1 MKKIIA
7 LILAV
12 ILSLSIM
19 APAASAVDANDTPIV
34 ILRGDGVPIVIRDEN
49 NKETEVWP
57 MGTGDFDGK
66 IGETA
71 KNILIPFLTEGLLF
85 DKWDNYYKV
94 CYEELSPIMEDVVL
108 DNDGNPRDNSG
119 IDNSAISSNRTNCN
133 NDRRYKAKYEATDY
147 TFYYDWRLSPYS
159 VPSGE
164 TLRIVDLLHVYIQN
178 VSKANGNRQ
187 VTLAGNCLGGSYVL
201 AYLKEYGDAKLPNS
215 NLNLLKNVFFNST
228 VGNSTAILTDV
239 FCGDIKVDAKGLQR
253 FADEYIDADADN
265 LAGLLDTAP
274 VINELIVTTLDLMVQ
289 LGLMD
294 LIGKTIDDV
303 YQKVYEVLVPMLII
317 AFYGTMPG
325 YWTMIQPDRLE
336 EAKNFVFGP
345 EGSENRIKYAGVIDK
360 IDYYFNQTGKHT
372 TDIIKACQAKGIH
385 FGATAK
391 YGVQMYPFVESQD
404 QLADEMADLEHASFG
419 ATVAKTVY
427 DVLPDSHIEAA
438 IANGTDKYI
447 SPDKQIDASTSLFKD
462 TVWFEKNMPHNAWAY
477 DYKVIEAFAA
487 NDNFNVNSDPNL
499 PQFAIRIPGTGEI
512 DPDTGREDPETS
524 RVEKMTAENAG
535 VSSWNDT
542 SEDTKTKEPSVITKL
557 MAFFRWLTAMFKFI
571 THMSND
577 NPGSLDDAMN
587 G

>member
-1 MKKIIA
+1 MKKLIA
-7 LILAV
+7 LVLAV
-12 ILSLSIM
+12 VLSLTIM
-19 APAASAVDANDTPIV
+19 APAAAAVDADDTPIV
-34 ILRGDGVPIVIRDEN
+34 ILRGDGVPIVTRDEN

-57 MGTGDFDGK
+57 MGTSDFDGK

-94 CYEELSPIMEDVVL
+94 CYEELSPIMENVVL
-108 DNDGNPRDNSG
+108 DKDGNPRDNSG
-119 IDNSAISSNRTNCN
+119 LSSSDVSSNRTSCTKN
-133 NDRRYKAKYEATDY
+133 RQGQAKFGATDY

-159 VPSGE
+159 VPTGE
-164 TLRIVDLLHVYIQN
+164 TKSIVDLLHDYIVS
-178 VSKANGNRQ
+178 VSKANGNRK

-201 AYLKEYGDAKLPNS
+201 AYLQKYGDAGY
-215 NLNLLKNVFFNST
+215 LKNVFFNST

-239 FCGDIKVDAKGLQR
+239 FCGDIKVDAKGIQR
-253 FADEYIDADADN
+253 FADEYIDADADTI
-265 LAGLLDTAP
+265 AGMIEVAP
-274 VINELIVTTLDLMVQ
+274 VINEVIVTTLDLMVQ
-289 LGLMD
+289 LGLLDM
-294 LIGKTIDDV
+294 LGETIDDI

-325 YWTMIQPDRLE
+325 YWTMIEPERYE

-345 EGSENRIKYAGVIDK
+345 EGSEYRTEYAGVIEK
-360 IDYYFNQTGKHT
+360 IDDYFNKTGYHKEE
-372 TDIIKACQAKGIH
+372 IIKACQDKGIH

-438 IANGTDKYI
+438 IAGGTDKYI

-462 TVWFEKNMPHNAWAY
+462 SVWFEKNMPHNAWEY

-487 NDNFNVNSDPNL
+487 NDNFNVWSDPEL
-499 PQFAIRIPGTGEI
+499 PQYIIRIPGTGEI

-524 RVEKMTAENAG
+524 RYEKMTAENCG
-535 VSSWNDT
+535 ISNWNDT
-542 SEDTKTKEPSVITKL
+542 SEDTKIKEPSVFTRL
-557 MAFFRWLTAMFKFI
+557 MAFFRWLTAMLKFI
-571 THMSND
+571 THLSND
-577 NPGSLDDAMN
+577 DPGSLEDALN

>member
-19 APAASAVDANDTPIV
+19 APAASAASNTTSPIV
-34 ILRGDGVPIVIRDEN
+34 ILRGDGVPIVTRDEN
-49 NKETEVWP
+49 GTETEVWP

-108 DNDGNPRDNSG
+108 DEDGNPRNNSG
-119 IDNSAISSNRTNCN
+119 LKSNDVSSNNSIN
-133 NDRRYKAKYEATDY
+133 PKSSYGPTDY

-159 VPSGE
+159 VPTEAKGTE
-164 TLRIVDLLHVYIQN
+164 KRIVDLLHDYIKE
-178 VSKANGNRQ
+178 VSSKNGGKK

-201 AYLKEYGDAKLPNS
+201 AYLKEYGDEG
-215 NLNLLKNVFFNST
+215 LLKNVFFNST

-325 YWTMIQPDRLE
+325 YWTMIQPGRLE

-345 EGSENRIKYAGVIDK
+345 EGSENRIKYAGVIEK

-404 QLADEMADLEHASFG
+404 QLADEMADFEHASFG

-438 IANGTDKYI
+438 VANGTDKYI

-462 TVWFEKNMPHNAWAY
+462 TLWVEKNMPHNAWAY

-512 DPDTGREDPETS
+512 DPDTGREDPESS

>member
-1 MKKIIA
+1 MKKLLA
-7 LILAV
+7 LLLAV

-19 APAASAVDANDTPIV
+19 APAAYAVDANDTPIV
-34 ILRGDGVPIVIRDEN
+34 ILRGDGVPIVTRDEN
-49 NKETEVWP
+49 NTETEVWP
-57 MGTGDFDGK
+57 MGAGDFDGK

-108 DNDGNPRDNSG
+108 DNNGNPRNNSG
-119 IDNSAISSNRTNCN
+119 IDSSAISSNRNNCN
-133 NDRRYKAKYEATDY
+133 ADRRYKAEYEATDY

-159 VPSGE
+159 IPSGE
-164 TLRIVDLLHVYIQN
+164 TVRIVDLLHIYIQN

-201 AYLKEYGDAKLPNS
+201 AYLEEYGDTKLPNS
-215 NLNLLKNVFFNST
+215 DRPLLKNVFFNST

-274 VINELIVTTLDLMVQ
+274 VINELITTTLDLMVQ
-289 LGLMD
+289 LGVLDM
-294 LIGKTIDDV
+294 LGKTIDDI
-303 YQKVYEVLVPMLII
+303 YQKVYEVLVPMLVI

-325 YWTMIQPDRLE
+325 YWTMIQPERLE

-345 EGSENRIKYAGVIDK
+345 EGSENRIKYAGVIEK

-372 TDIIKACQAKGIH
+372 TEIIKACQARGIH

-391 YGVQMYPFVESQD
+391 YGVQMYPFVESQNE
-404 QLADEMADLEHASFG
+404 LADEMADLEHASFG

-427 DVLPDSHIEAA
+427 DVLPDSHIKAA
-438 IANGTDKYI
+438 IENGTDKYI

-462 TVWFEKNMPHNAWAY
+462 TVWFEKNMPHNAWEY

-499 PQFAIRIPGTGEI
+499 PQFAIRIPGTGTI

-524 RVEKMTAENAG
+524 RVEKMTAENCNI
-535 VSSWNDT
+535 SNWNDT
-542 SEDTKTKEPSVITKL
+542 SEDTKTNEPTVATKL
-557 MAFFRWLTAMFKFI
+557 MAFFRWLTAMIKFI
-571 THMSND
+571 LHITND
-577 NPGSLDDAMN
+577 NPGSLEDAIN
-587 G
+587 